1 MANGDLVGKGR
12 PRAEA
17 RRLRL
22 EHWQRVLEEFTA
34 SGLTPTEFCRRES
47 ITVHAFYWWR
57 RQVKEWQQSERPAS
71 TAKETSSRAAF
82 FELKRRPGDLESTGY
97 PFELELRGRRRLRVS
112 ARFDPESL
120 QALVRT
126 VESLPC

>member
-22 EHWQRVLEEFTA
+22 EHWQRVLEDFTA
-34 SGLTPTEFCRRES
+34 SRLTPTEFCRQES

-57 RQVKEWQQSERPAS
+57 RQVREWQQSDRPA
-71 TAKETSSRAAF
+71 AKEADPRPAF
-82 FELKRRPGDLESTGY
+82 FELRRRPEDLESAVY
-97 PFELELRGRRRLRVS
+97 PFELELRCRRRLRVS
-112 ARFDPESL
+112 AGFDPESL
-120 QALVRT
+120 QALVRA
-126 VESLPC
+126 VEALPC